1 MAMVAPISTCKR
13 GKIMNEELRWYTI
26 VYLHE
31 WCSITVSVKAKDDDD
46 ALVEAKELLR
56 ENGYGRLIETRV
68 VNGE

>member
-1 MAMVAPISTCKR
+1 MSR
-13 GKIMNEELRWYTI
+13 ESSRWYTI

-31 WCSITVSVKAKDDDD
+31 WCSITVSVKAKSEDD